1 MKAKDCPMPSEA
13 YSTLAPGIAFVFFF
27 SGFSKTHAVPLN

>member
-1 MKAKDCPMPSEA
+1 MMVKVCPIPPET
-13 YSTLAPGIAFVFFF
+13 YSTLAPGIVFAFFF